1 MGKVTVCME
10 EIKKLQNP
18 ISDEIKSRGR
28 SLSRLHHCYRFSRQ
42 AFGTTE
48 THARLPI
55 KAAAAGAVIP
65 RKQTQLEY
73 HLCFKMQSYLAEDML
88 ILKKKKIQLERH
100 ICLKNALTFTQQSNN

>member
-10 EIKKLQNP
+10 ELKKLQNP

-28 SLSRLHHCYRFSRQ
+28 SLSRLHHCHRFSRQ
-42 AFGTTE
+42 AFGMTE

-55 KAAAAGAVIP
+55 KAAAAGAVLP

-88 ILKKKKIQLERH
+88 SLKKKNQLERC